1 MNKKSDR
8 TFPKQFYFAVLY
20 VITFSFSYACLS
32 EIQLIV
38 SNNNSQIDAVWP
50 LNWITDPN
58 QRIYG
63 AAFLGVLICWVI
75 NIVFNKVIF
84 TKYKNSRKQ
93 SIWSPYLLGMADA
106 CSPPE
111 LCHTLYSLKTL
122 SQTFPRSARS
132 SFPHHPVLWEEL
144 CLVCTWSP
152 PILVVWT

>member
-8 TFPKQFYFAVLY
+8 TFPKPFYFAVLY

-63 AAFLGVLICWVI
+63 AFFFRSA
-75 NIVFNKVIF
+75 N
-84 TKYKNSRKQ
+84 
-93 SIWSPYLLGMADA
+93 LLG
-106 CSPPE
+106 
-111 LCHTLYSLKTL
+111 Y
-122 SQTFPRSARS
+122 
-132 SFPHHPVLWEEL
+132 
-144 CLVCTWSP
+144 
-152 PILVVWT
+152 

>member
-8 TFPKQFYFAVLY
+8 TFPKPFYFAVLY

-50 LNWITDPN
+50 LNWITEPN

-84 TKYKNSRKQ
+84 TKYKNSQKK
-93 SIWSPYLLGMADA
+93 SI
-106 CSPPE
+106 
-111 LCHTLYSLKTL
+111 
-122 SQTFPRSARS
+122 
-132 SFPHHPVLWEEL
+132 
-144 CLVCTWSP
+144 
-152 PILVVWT
+152 